1 MNTLRILE
9 VSWLV
14 ITVLGFLFGVY
25 KWATASLG
33 EAVFI
38 FIIAAIAAVF
48 YTIRRKQRIAFEKRN
63 K

>member
-1 MNTLRILE
+1 LE
-9 VSWLV
+9 FINGL
-14 ITVLGFLFGVY
+14 LQ
-25 KWATASLG
+25 
-33 EAVFI
+33 AVFI